1 MQMNDEDAF
10 RKKKASFFHPL
21 KFHFYFFFFLRI
33 IRTRILKNICSYKKE
48 NFMLHLSSKTPII
61 FLVDMQS
68 FYASVEKAAN
78 PSLHDKPVVVAGDPE
93 RRSGI
98 ILAACPLA
106 KKWGIQTTEA
116 LWQAEQK
123 CPELVVVRPHMQKYI
138 DASLSIT
145 SILESFSDLT
155 EPYSIDEQFV
165 DMTHSLHLFGTA
177 PETALE
183 LQKRIKKMTGVYSRV
198 GIGPNKV
205 LAKMACDQFAK
216 KNNDGIFK
224 LNHST
229 MKQFL
234 WPLPIDKMFGI
245 GSRMKK
251 NLGQIGIR
259 TIGQLAE
266 YPLHL
271 LKKKWGING
280 HVLWMTANGIDHSP
294 VTVHTHDQQKAIGH
308 QMTLPRDYESLE
320 EIKVILLELSEEV
333 GHRARLKHYIGNTL
347 VVGARGANFDF
358 PTGFHH
364 QAKLEHPTN
373 YGMDIFKSAV
383 QLFNRYWDGCPV
395 RCLGITLS
403 NLEPPS
409 YYQLDLFDSFLK
421 KEKLSQTMD
430 GIKEKYGSAAIL
442 RAVSLTPAGQAIGR
456 SQKIGGHLK

>member
-1 MQMNDEDAF
+1 M
-10 RKKKASFFHPL
+10 
-21 KFHFYFFFFLRI
+21 
-33 IRTRILKNICSYKKE
+33 SY
-48 NFMLHLSSKTPII
+48 LTSKTPII

-78 PSLHDKPVVVAGDPE
+78 PALHDKPVVVAGDPE

-116 LWQAEQK
+116 VWQAAQK
-123 CPELVVVRPHMQKYI
+123 CPELVIVRPHMQKYI
-138 DASLSIT
+138 DASLRIT

-177 PETALE
+177 PETALA
-183 LQKRIKKMTGVYSRV
+183 LQKKIKEITGVYSRV

-205 LAKMACDQFAK
+205 LAKMSCDQFAK
-216 KNNDGIFK
+216 KNINGIFE

-234 WPLPIDKMFGI
+234 WPLPIDKMFGV

-251 NLGQIGIR
+251 NLGHMGIR
-259 TIGQLAE
+259 TIGQLAD

-294 VTVHTHDQQKAIGH
+294 VTVSTHDQQKAIGH
-308 QMTLPRDYESLE
+308 QMTLPRDYENLE
-320 EIKVILLELSEEV
+320 EIKVVLLELSEEV
-333 GHRARLKHYIGNTL
+333 GHRTRLKHFLGNTI
-347 VVGARGANFDF
+347 VVGARGANFDS
-358 PTGFHH
+358 PTGFHR

-373 YGMDIFKSAV
+373 YGMDIFKSAI
-383 QLFNRYWDGCPV
+383 QLFNQYWDGCPV

-403 NLEPPS
+403 GLEPPS
-409 YYQLDLFDSFLK
+409 SYQLDLFDSFLK

-456 SQKIGGHLK
+456 SQKIGGHFK